1 MCHQIVFFHF
11 LYYQQNSLTQQRW
24 KSYLKLMYCIQTD
37 QLGDIHIYE
46 LGNLTIVKEME
57 AACYRLQNIRYT
69 TLSRGVVA
77 ILASTHQRPL
87 GNFHGYWS
95 HLNLLQSPSR
105 EAWEDKKVSR
115 RNLFFPPGKCHL
127 VQEGWQQSLVCWR
140 RWQLTSFVHCCPL
153 AVCPASPSGI
163 RGKDSI
169 GNGME

>member
-1 MCHQIVFFHF
+1 M
-11 LYYQQNSLTQQRW
+11 
-24 KSYLKLMYCIQTD
+24 KKLFEVNVLHPNRPAWRHTYIYV
-37 QLGDIHIYE
+37 YE

-77 ILASTHQRPL
+77 ILASTHQRPQ

-115 RNLFFPPGKCHL
+115 RNLFPTWK
-127 VQEGWQQSLVCWR
+127 VSLSPR
-140 RWQLTSFVHCCPL
+140 RLAAKSGVLT
-153 AVCPASPSGI
+153 AVAANILCTLLPSGSLPSFTI
-163 RGKDSI
+163 WDQRKRFNWEW
-169 GNGME
+169 NGIVVGYSE